1 MKNDIKSIDDVLNK
15 VDQIRESLRFSD
27 EIFPLLSDLFTF
39 LKETIP
45 LMLEANV
52 SIRESTSRLPDAT
65 NNLNKVSETT
75 AEAATQVMD
84 KLDEVLAQLD
94 ELSDSIKSDSEKE
107 TQLAKIEDIHNEAS
121 EIIFSL
127 QFQDITSQQLEHT
140 HRILQAVN
148 EKFMHLIRSFGHIK
162 ATTLLGKDVVA
173 AIEKECEREAAE
185 ENKKFFED
193 RTQDII
199 RINNGVSQDDIDN
212 LFK

>member
-1 MKNDIKSIDDVLNK
+1 MSKEINNIDDVLVK

-27 EIFPLLSDLFTF
+27 EIFPLLSDLFKF
-39 LKETIP
+39 LKDTIP

-75 AEAATQVMD
+75 AEATNQVMD

-94 ELSDSIKSDSEKE
+94 ELRDSVEEGVEKE
-107 TQLAKIEDIHNEAS
+107 AQLDKIDNIHNEAS

-148 EKFMHLIRSFGHIK
+148 DKFVDLVRAFGKIK

-173 AIEKECEREAAE
+173 AIENEYEREAAE
-185 ENKKFFED
+185 KNKNFFEE
-193 RTQDII
+193 RTQPEHKK
-199 RINNGVSQDDIDN
+199 R
-212 LFK
+212 KR